1 MLTSWVRFLGFQVE
15 TVIGFGSPAKEG
27 TPKAHHGAFGE
38 EEGAAI
44 RRHLNWKHDEKFFVP
59 PEVYE

>member
-1 MLTSWVRFLGFQVE
+1 M
-15 TVIGFGSPAKEG
+15 IGYGSPAKEG
-27 TPKAHHGAFGE
+27 TPAAHHGAFGE